1 MASRIIEA
9 FQDLEDPRKSNAT
22 RHDFAEMLTLAVIA
36 VICGH
41 ETCVDME
48 HFSKAHR
55 DFLRTFLTL
64 KHDVPSHD
72 AFSRLF
78 RILDPEAFEG
88 ALLKLTDLLNHHL
101 PDSIDK
107 IDMNSLI
114 QKFNQPPRKSAIYLL
129 NVFGLSARAILD
141 GYRGPEAQQTT
152 TADVTIPPYLQQFC
166 TMDRENHASP

>member
-48 HFSKAHR
+48 NFSRTHK
-55 DFLRTFLTL
+55 DFLRTFLKL
-64 KHDVPSHD
+64 KHDIPSHD

-88 ALLKLTDLLNHHL
+88 VLLKLVDMFNHRS
-101 PDSIDK
+101 PDSAGRIDTS
-107 IDMNSLI
+107 SLVR
-114 QKFNQPPRKSAIYLL
+114 KFNQPPRKSSIYLL
-129 NVFGLSARAILD
+129 NVFGLSARIIFNR
-141 GYRGPEAQQTT
+141 YRGPEQQSTPAT
-152 TADVTIPPYLQQFC
+152 DDIIPPGLLQFC
-166 TMDRENHASP
+166 TKTNQ